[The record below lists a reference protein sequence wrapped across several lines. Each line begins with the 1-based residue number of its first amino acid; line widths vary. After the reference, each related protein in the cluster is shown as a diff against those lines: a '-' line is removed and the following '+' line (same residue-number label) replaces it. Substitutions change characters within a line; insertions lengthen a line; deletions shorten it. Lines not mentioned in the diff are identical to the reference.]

1 MFLIITFA
9 SDEPILNLKFRILD
23 RRARNR
29 VRTVALCRLRILVQD
44 LCRLLFSLIYLGLVS
59 SAFGKLSF
67 FLFLQLDLLQQKLG
81 LALNFF
87 FSVLFGQLGVFNRS
101 WIQVEI
107 RRLAQSDVRVD
118 IVATFALRHGRYHV
132 LQVLDLS
139 KQVID
144 LTTSLDLTAD

>member
-1 MFLIITFA
+1 M
-9 SDEPILNLKFRILD
+9 
-23 RRARNR
+23 
-29 VRTVALCRLRILVQD
+29 RTVALCRLRILVQD

-118 IVATFALRHGRYHV
+118 IVATLALRHGRYHV

-139 KQVID
+139 
-144 LTTSLDLTAD
+144 